1 MFPGYIVCRYPVFT
15 IYATC
20 NVASHV
26 KSFVL
31 LHQSFLKYV
40 CSAQCGGFLFLY
52 FVFSQLLSYFL
63 NDFEIVP
70 VVPILTGIAFVFT
83 LHMNCISVVRLYV
96 LESSQLISLS
106 HFCLLKLQHLLI
118 YMFFFSLSWIIMSG
132 LLSGVVLLV
141 YICWFYNMVI
151 LLSGL
156 KEAIL
161 LCLLLNKPHMFSLT
175 QHKFI

>member
-1 MFPGYIVCRYPVFT
+1 MSEFYYYYYYYCYYYYCYCYLPPLCRVFTIICLKQTMFPGYIVCSYPVFT

-141 YICWFYNMVI
+141 YIC
-151 LLSGL
+151 
-156 KEAIL
+156 
-161 LCLLLNKPHMFSLT
+161 
-175 QHKFI
+175 